1 MFDFSVV
8 DTTDDD
14 CEQQI
19 PSVALRLQQ
28 LTTQSVRLMTAGVVN
43 CTRCI
48 VALVQSSSTSSID
61 SQLYRRRSRFVPTP
75 PAFVAP
81 VRGFPSEY
89 CQDVWYGKN

>member
-43 CTRCI
+43 CTVYCRTCSEFQH
-48 VALVQSSSTSSID
+48 VID
-61 SQLYRRRSRFVPTP
+61 R
-75 PAFVAP
+75 
-81 VRGFPSEY
+81 
-89 CQDVWYGKN
+89 